1 MRNPCIM
8 QGLRRSN
15 YTCKTN

>member
-1 MRNPCIM
+1 MRNPCII
-8 QGLRRSN
+8 QGLRHSN

>member
-1 MRNPCIM
+1 MRNPCII
-8 QGLRRSN
+8 QGLHHSN